1 MQYSDGA
8 GLLGEDLVRLPNGMV
23 VTREEAQKLMR
34 YSGRGSMGM
43 PDQMPINTA
52 GTPVGVEPPVGGPEK
67 ISINPVS
74 APSNGPVVGMSKGS
88 RGSYAGPASNR
99 TPVSQ
104 MPSGQTP
111 ATAAA
116 GQPSFFDRLTSKQGL
131 GTIGNMMLAMSGN
144 QNLAQL
150 GAAGMQQAQQ
160 NKMANR
166 TLEFL
171 RAKGVDEGTL
181 KALADN
187 PQMIGAYAAS
197 ILKAPKVGSL
207 EQGYEYAKSQ
217 GYAGSIEDYMKVRS
231 SGTNIFTG
239 DQMGGLNEDYL
250 KKGNAKLAE
259 RHMLMVDAGDVARR
273 NTRQLDQITRLNV
286 DTPDGFAAGVKAFA
300 GNYGIELGEGVDNV
314 QAMEAVINR
323 LVPQQ
328 RPAGSGPMSD
338 ADLALFKRS
347 LPRLMQQASGRQLVI
362 DMIQEINR
370 YDIQRADIAEQ
381 MLYGD
386 IDQKEGRKLLR
397 ELDDQT
403 MSLQERISQGN
414 TVKGDF

>member
-1 MQYSDGA
+1 MGYMLDEKGNMKYYVEGNEPMTTADMAAAQSQIAGQRMLNQGKAPTPVNTPVPTKVAPPQPQQKSA
-8 GLLGEDLVRLPNGMV
+8 GLLDRIGGFLGNNSDMLNKIG
-23 VTREEAQKLMR
+23 
-34 YSGRGSMGM
+34 
-43 PDQMPINTA
+43 A
-52 GTPVGVEPPVGGPEK
+52 GYF
-67 ISINPVS
+67 
-74 APSNGPVVGMSKGS
+74 AL
-88 RGSYAGPASNR
+88 
-99 TPVSQ
+99 SQ
-104 MPSGQTP
+104 DPRMQ
-111 ATAAA
+111 
-116 GQPSFFDRLTSKQGL
+116 QF
-131 GTIGNMMLAMSGN
+131 
-144 QNLAQL
+144 
-150 GAAGMQQAQQ
+150 GMQQIDQMQKLKAAKAQA
-160 NKMANR
+160 NK

-171 RAKGVDEGTL
+171 KAKGVDEATL

-197 ILKAPKVGSL
+197 LLKQPKVGSL

-217 GYAGSIEDYMKVRS
+217 GYKGSIEDYMKVRS
-231 SGTNIFTG
+231 SGTNIYTG

-259 RHMLMVDAGDVARR
+259 RHMLMVDAGDIARR

-314 QAMEAVINR
+314 QAMEAIINR

-370 YDIQRADIAEQ
+370 YDIARADIAEQ

-386 IDQKEGRKLLR
+386 IDQKEGRALLR
-397 ELDDQT
+397 NLDEQT
-403 MSLQERISQGN
+403 MSLQERITQGN